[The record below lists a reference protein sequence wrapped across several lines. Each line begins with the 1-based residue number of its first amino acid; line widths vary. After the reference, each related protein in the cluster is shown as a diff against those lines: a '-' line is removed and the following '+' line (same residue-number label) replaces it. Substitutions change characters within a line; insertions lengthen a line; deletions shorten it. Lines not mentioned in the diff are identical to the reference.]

1 MSIAESV
8 LRFAEVSVP
17 DQKHN
22 LEDIKKIV
30 DLFNLSE
37 LVEFVRELNAGDD
50 IQHDEYTDKVV
61 DFMSSTLPANHPF
74 SVLDYHYINMLL
86 VIIGYAI
93 KEEESES
100 DDPKPEAVEEQ
111 TE

>member
-30 DLFNLSE
+30 DLFDLSE
-37 LVEFVRELNAGDD
+37 LVEFVRQIQSDD

-61 DFMSSTLPANHPF
+61 DYMSSTLPKDHPF

-93 KEEESES
+93 KEVQET
-100 DDPKPEAVEEQ
+100 DDPKPEVVEEQ
-111 TE
+111 AE

>member
-22 LEDIKKIV
+22 LDDIKKIV
-30 DLFNLSE
+30 DLFDLSE
-37 LVEFVRELNAGDD
+37 LVEFVRQIQSDD
-50 IQHDEYTDKVV
+50 IQYDEYADKVV
-61 DFMSSTLPANHPF
+61 DYMSSTLPVNHPF

-93 KEEESES
+93 KEEEESET
-100 DDPKPEAVEEQ
+100 DDPKPEVVEEQ
-111 TE
+111 AE